1 MPFRVGVHLDAIFTE
16 AALGIVQ
23 RAVDQFLQLLDAQ
36 RFELKN
42 LRARNQ
48 GAVHVEER
56 IVCRSADQAQIAAL
70 HIRQK
75 NVLLRLV
82 EVMNFVNEQNSS
94 LTRRSK
100 AIRGPCHHTSHLG
113 DVAFH
118 SAQPLE
124 FGAGHVRDDLCER
137 CFAGA
142 GRAGEDDGRQPIGFN
157 RAPQEFS
164 RREDV
169 LLPDEFL
176 QGSRPHA
183 GSQGRRGGGG
193 RPFGLL
199 VALKQIVH
207 EQKYGA
213 QIGLHI
219 IFARMRKV
227 LWIISLCLIT
237 LEFAA
242 AESRLPFGTVFKGR
256 DRFDRLVSSARN
268 GNWRSLPIGE
278 RTATV
283 GRALVGT
290 RYKSF
295 TLEID
300 NRVEA
305 PSVNFIGMD
314 CWTFYEIALAFARM
328 LDEPAENWTPERLL
342 HYIELDRYRG
352 GQCTGEYLS
361 RLHYLEDWLADND
374 RRGLVED
381 LTRSLGGV
389 SVPHSAREMTVAW
402 RHYRYLAAN
411 RSLLGP
417 LRQME
422 ARVSSRPLYQIPKS
436 RVASIEGRLRSG
448 DIIGIISRDGR
459 NLYSTSH
466 VGLALRV
473 PDGSL
478 HFMHASSPRNY
489 GRVVIDS
496 TLSSYLYRYRT
507 DSGILV
513 ARPLR

>member
-1 MPFRVGVHLDAIFTE
+1 
-16 AALGIVQ
+16 
-23 RAVDQFLQLLDAQ
+23 
-36 RFELKN
+36 
-42 LRARNQ
+42 
-48 GAVHVEER
+48 
-56 IVCRSADQAQIAAL
+56 
-70 HIRQK
+70 
-75 NVLLRLV
+75 
-82 EVMNFVNEQNSS
+82 
-94 LTRRSK
+94 
-100 AIRGPCHHTSHLG
+100 
-113 DVAFH
+113 
-118 SAQPLE
+118 
-124 FGAGHVRDDLCER
+124 
-137 CFAGA
+137 
-142 GRAGEDDGRQPIGFN
+142 
-157 RAPQEFS
+157 
-164 RREDV
+164 
-169 LLPDEFL
+169 
-176 QGSRPHA
+176 
-183 GSQGRRGGGG
+183 
-193 RPFGLL
+193 
-199 VALKQIVH
+199 
-207 EQKYGA
+207 
-213 QIGLHI
+213 
-219 IFARMRKV
+219 MRKALSV
-227 LWIISLCLIT
+227 ILLFLLT
-237 LEFAA
+237 LELAE
-242 AESRLPFGTVFKGR
+242 AESTLPFGTVFKGR
-256 DRFDRLVSSARN
+256 DRFDRLVASARE
-268 GNWRSLPIGE
+268 GNWKSLPIGE

-290 RYKSF
+290 RYKSY

-305 PSVNFIGMD
+305 PSVNFTGLD
-314 CWTFYEIALAFARM
+314 CWTFYEIALGFARM
-328 LDEPAENWTPERLL
+328 LDDPAENWTPERLL

-436 RVASIEGRLRSG
+436 RVASIEGKLRSG
-448 DIIGIISRDGR
+448 DIIGIVSRDGR
-459 NLYSTSH
+459 HLFSTSH
-466 VGLALRV
+466 VGLALRAA
-473 PDGSL
+473 DGSL

-496 TLSSYLYRYRT
+496 TLSSYLSRYRT

>member
-1 MPFRVGVHLDAIFTE
+1 MRP
-16 AALGIVQ
+16 
-23 RAVDQFLQLLDAQ
+23 
-36 RFELKN
+36 LKI
-42 LRARNQ
+42 L
-48 GAVHVEER
+48 VF
-56 IVCRSADQAQIAAL
+56 
-70 HIRQK
+70 
-75 NVLLRLV
+75 VLLA
-82 EVMNFVNEQNSS
+82 SS
-94 LTRRSK
+94 S
-100 AIRGPCHHTSHLG
+100 I
-113 DVAFH
+113 
-118 SAQPLE
+118 
-124 FGAGHVRDDLCER
+124 
-137 CFAGA
+137 
-142 GRAGEDDGRQPIGFN
+142 
-157 RAPQEFS
+157 
-164 RREDV
+164 
-169 LLPDEFL
+169 
-176 QGSRPHA
+176 
-183 GSQGRRGGGG
+183 
-193 RPFGLL
+193 
-199 VALKQIVH
+199 
-207 EQKYGA
+207 
-213 QIGLHI
+213 
-219 IFARMRKV
+219 
-227 LWIISLCLIT
+227 CL
-237 LEFAA
+237 

-256 DRFDRLVSSARN
+256 DRFDSLVSKARQ
-268 GNWRSLPIGE
+268 GDWKSLPIGE

-305 PSVNFIGMD
+305 PSVNFTGMD
-314 CWTFYEIALAFARM
+314 CWTFYEISLAFARM
-328 LDEPAENWTPERLL
+328 LDEAPENWTPERML

-381 LTRSLGGV
+381 LTRSLGGS
-389 SVPHSAREMTVAW
+389 SVPHSAREMTIGW

-448 DIIGIISRDGR
+448 DIIGIISRDGPGR
-459 NLYSTSH
+459 FSTSH

-489 GRVVIDS
+489 GRVVVDS
-496 TLSSYLYRYRT
+496 TLSSYLSRYRT

-513 ARPLR
+513 GRPLR